1 MPRSLAA
8 PLVVVSLLVSPGT
21 VAAQSG
27 GSLHVRAEDEAAIR
41 TALEAYRQAIE
52 SRDLGALRHV
62 RPALT
67 PAEMQR
73 FQRAFDQLE
82 SLEVTLTVESMAV
95 RGDQAEVKGVRE
107 DLFVTKDGRT
117 LRNRAPFRY
126 RLQTSS
132 ERWIIMTVE

>member
-1 MPRSLAA
+1 MPRALAA
-8 PLVVVSLLVSPGT
+8 PLVIVTLLVSPGT
-21 VAAQSG
+21 VT
-27 GSLHVRAEDEAAIR
+27 AESAESAIR
-41 TALEAYRQAIE
+41 STLEEYRLAIE

-82 SLEVTLTVESMAV
+82 HLEVTLTVESMAV
-95 RGDQAEVKGVRE
+95 NGDQAEVRGVRE
-107 DLFVTKDGRT
+107 DLFITKDGQR

-132 ERWIIMTVE
+132 DRWIILTVD